1 MASEERWLAA
11 RGMTWWSGGCARVER
26 SGTAEKGI
34 STTAEVEGSGGGCRS
49 ASTVLD
55 EVQERQLCGLGRH
68 PSGWRRDFTRRVSQP
83 LLSRGNCFF
92 RAFEHGRGSH
102 EATVAD
108 GGTDAVFRA
117 RNVRAGI

>member
-68 PSGWRRDFTRRVSQP
+68 PSGGGRTSLTESAGHCFPGVTVS
-83 LLSRGNCFF
+83 
-92 RAFEHGRGSH
+92 FEHSNTGEDH
-102 EATVAD
+102 EASVAD
-108 GGTDAVFRA
+108 GGTDAVLRA